1 MDQHRTNPGSDCEDG
16 VLSFGGIKRD
26 AADVWFS
33 KCVRLRARWR
43 CEVCDI
49 NFKKA
54 RQLQPSKQ
62 FTPSDT
68 GLHCSHYFG
77 RRHKATRTEPLNCIS
92 ACMACHTRLG
102 ANPHEYY
109 SFMHELLGE
118 EVYDIIAE
126 KHRQLIPKAAYPVK
140 EIAKHFKSEYFR
152 QVAESETH
160 DGRLE
165 FRGWV

>member
-1 MDQHRTNPGSDCEDG
+1 M
-16 VLSFGGIKRD
+16 SFGGIKRD

-43 CEVCDI
+43 CEVCDSDY
-49 NFKKA
+49 KKG
-54 RQLQPSKQ
+54 LSKKPSRQ
-62 FTPSDT
+62 FTQSDT

-102 ANPHEYY
+102 ANPHEYHN
-109 SFMHELLGE
+109 FMVGLLGQ

-126 KHRQLIPKAAYPVK
+126 KHRTLIPKSGYPVK

-152 QVAESETH
+152 QVAEAETH
-160 DGRLE
+160 EGRLE